1 MYVWCGANIVHFTND
16 ISCRYI
22 YKKSLDLWHGLWWI
36 VLLMYTHVVHT
47 SMSILNC
54 PILPGRSGDYVPVSA
69 RKELWGTLQLTY
81 TVFRN
86 GCLQ

>member
-1 MYVWCGANIVHFTND
+1 MPYFTNN

-22 YKKSLDLWHGLWWI
+22 YKKPRDPWHGLWWI

-69 RKELWGTLQLTY
+69 Q
-81 TVFRN
+81 
-86 GCLQ
+86 

>member
-1 MYVWCGANIVHFTND
+1 MECGTLTAMLQYCVILVWGNVIHFTNN
-16 ISCRYI
+16 ISCRYS
-22 YKKSLDLWHGLWWI
+22 YKKPRDPWHGLWWI

-69 RKELWGTLQLTY
+69 I
-81 TVFRN
+81 
-86 GCLQ
+86 